1 MPVTTNLDG
10 DPAAALMEPLW
21 QIQRPYQLAWLEAS
35 MESSV
40 PTSGGET
47 FVGFDFDL
55 VVQLWTRRNLDA
67 AFEAVAEV
75 IVPAGEKRAIA
86 AQLLVGYGFTLP
98 VALHA
103 GSQVAVVHN
112 GGIATWYPEDPK
124 PTLTVTP
131 HGTWA

>member
-10 DPAAALMEPLW
+10 DPTATLMVPLW
-21 QIQRPYQLAWLEAS
+21 QIQRPYQLSWLEAS

-47 FVGFDFDL
+47 FVGFEFDL
-55 VVQLWTRRNLDA
+55 VVQLWVRRTNDDP
-67 AFEAVAEV
+67 FDAVAEV

-86 AQLLVGYGFTLP
+86 AQLAVGYGFTLP
-98 VALHA
+98 VALPA
-103 GSQVAVVHN
+103 GSTAAVVHN
-112 GGIATWYPEDPK
+112 GGLASWFPEDPK

>member
-21 QIQRPYQLAWLEAS
+21 QIQRPYMLGWLEAS

-40 PTSGGET
+40 PTAAGDT

-55 VVQLWTRRNLDA
+55 VVQLWVRRTNNDP
-67 AFEAVAEV
+67 FDAVAEV

-86 AQLLVGYGFTLP
+86 AQLAVGYGFTLP
-98 VALHA
+98 VALAA
-103 GSQVAVVHN
+103 GSSAAVVHN
-112 GGIATWYPEDPK
+112 GGLATWSAEDPK